1 MTGLDKNK
9 QGIATASS
17 FPKQDEHKP
26 RKNVFGEF

>member
-1 MTGLDKNK
+1 MNGLDKK

-26 RKNVFGEF
+26 RKKVFGEF